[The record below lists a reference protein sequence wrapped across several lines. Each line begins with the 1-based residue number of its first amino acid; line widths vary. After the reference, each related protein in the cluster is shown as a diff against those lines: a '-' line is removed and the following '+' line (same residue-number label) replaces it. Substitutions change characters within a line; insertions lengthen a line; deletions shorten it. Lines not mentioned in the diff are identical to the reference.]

1 MVSDFSLKI
10 FISNLKKVCFVEE
23 CAGSVIIPIMKIE
36 MNDWTPTS
44 GPLESL
50 ITVKNAIAYSCQS
63 DPPETMLLPFLIGK
77 YPYDTILWWVN
88 QVWDPMSTR
97 QTESLVKLFD
107 SDIFRSMPWATSNDE
122 KLKTLLNAVNERLL
136 RSISKDFNKKI
147 IALFSIFT
155 TDFFL
160 ILKFSKDY

>member
-1 MVSDFSLKI
+1 MGASERSSVSLKKTRLSDFPKKKI
-10 FISNLKKVCFVEE
+10 IFDLKKVCFVEE

-36 MNDWTPTS
+36 MNDWTPIS

-50 ITVKNAIAYSCQS
+50 KTVKNAIAYSCQS

-88 QVWDPMSTR
+88 EIWDPMSTR

-136 RSISKDFNKKI
+136 RSISEDFYKKI
-147 IALFSIFT
+147 MA
-155 TDFFL
+155 
-160 ILKFSKDY
+160 